1 MDFDFAGVEEILDIK
16 IEDKSLFQTAFTHRS
31 YLNEHQD
38 YSLPSNER
46 LEFLGDAV
54 LQLVSSKYLYNKYPD
69 QPEGKLTNYRAATV
83 CTTSLAE
90 ESERLNYGKFLLL
103 SNGEDQS
110 GGRTSEYI
118 LANTFE
124 AVLGAL
130 YIEKGIEFC
139 HKFIEK
145 ELLYK
150 IEDIVKNE
158 LYKDPK
164 SKFQEKAQELRGI
177 TPNYEVLESW
187 GADHERTFK
196 VGVYLE
202 KQLYGEGIGS
212 SKQKAQQEAAQN
224 ALDKLE
230 NV

>member
-1 MDFDFAGVEEILDIK
+1 MI
-16 IEDKSLFQTAFTHRS
+16 
-31 YLNEHQD
+31 
-38 YSLPSNER
+38 
-46 LEFLGDAV
+46 
-54 LQLVSSKYLYNKYPD
+54 
-69 QPEGKLTNYRAATV
+69 

>member
-90 ESERLNYGKFLLL
+90 ESERLNYGKYLLL

>member
-1 MDFDFAGVEEILDIK
+1 MDFDFAGVEEILHIK